1 MPAMPA
7 DDIHAVKRRH
17 SASILR
23 CPGVWGF
30 GVERGEN
37 GADVLVIH
45 VEAGSAEAASSLPRE
60 IEGYAVHVVESGPFR
75 AF

>member
-1 MPAMPA
+1 MPD

-17 SASILR
+17 SFRILG
-23 CPGVWGF
+23 CPGVCGF
-30 GVERGEN
+30 GVGRGEN

-45 VEAGSAEAASSLPRE
+45 VEAGSPAVASLPRE
-60 IEGYAVHVVESGPFR
+60 IEGHPVHVVESGPFR